1 MWAVLFSLASPPP
14 TPLSPIL
21 PQLEFVCIALSLRSS
36 SEDNLMRKNMTRVQ
50 VSQVSG
56 HYFLAIQSMDS
67 T

>member
-1 MWAVLFSLASPPP
+1 MLKIYLFKKKQIFDSDYQNVHLKKG
-14 TPLSPIL
+14 LNKN
-21 PQLEFVCIALSLRSS
+21 
-36 SEDNLMRKNMTRVQ
+36 NLMRKNMTRVQ